1 VIPFSRWLAFL
12 STTLIFMVPGI
23 NHINAQ
29 SNSYV
34 PNTPIEHVVV
44 LMQENH
50 TFDNYFGTYPGAEG
64 FPEGTCVP
72 VNPFDPDNV
81 DCVEPFPIGNLPIE
95 DLDHSRSTYRLQYNE
110 GRMNG
115 FIHALNI
122 RNQDG
127 SLAVGYYDDQDIPF
141 YWNLADDYV
150 LFDQFFSSASA
161 GSFLNH
167 VYWVTA
173 SPGMGEDKAT
183 PEGLRDMPTI
193 FDRLMEDGITWKF
206 YIQKYDPNITY
217 RSLVEGSPRPPQ
229 VEWVPLLNMDR
240 YIDDPEL
247 FSKIVDMS
255 QFYEDLETGNL
266 PGVSFI
272 KVVGSSEHP
281 PGSLLAGQ
289 RSTRT
294 MIHALM
300 QSVHWDSSAFIVT
313 YDDWGGWY
321 DHVPPPQV
329 DEYGYG
335 FRVPALLV
343 SPYAKQGYVDST
355 VLDYT
360 SILKFIEDN
369 WDLEPLSVRDA
380 KANSI
385 INAFDFDQEPR
396 PPQIIPSSRYFGAQT
411 GNPNTLFIT
420 LTYTGFLILAVAVII
435 WAWKK
440 PQRRTEEA
448 VNQNLMGED
457 ESV

>member
-1 VIPFSRWLAFL
+1 MIRFYRWAAVFGAGLIVIFYGI
-12 STTLIFMVPGI
+12 TTTK
-23 NHINAQ
+23 AQ
-29 SNSYV
+29 SSS
-34 PNTPIEHVVV
+34 PLPHTPIEHVVV

-72 VNPFDPDNV
+72 VNPFDPDNLE
-81 DCVEPFPIGNLPIE
+81 CIEPFPIGNLPIE

-150 LFDQFFSSASA
+150 LFDQFFSSAAA

-167 VYWVTA
+167 VYWVTG

-183 PEGLRDMPTI
+183 PQGLRDMPTI
-193 FDRLMEDGITWKF
+193 FDRLMEQGVTWKF

-247 FSKIVDMS
+247 FSKIVDMNR
-255 QFYEDLETGNL
+255 FYKDLETGNL

-272 KVVGSSEHP
+272 KVVGSSEP
-281 PGSLLAGQ
+281 AGQ
-289 RSTRT
+289 
-294 MIHALM
+294 
-300 QSVHWDSSAFIVT
+300 SA
-313 YDDWGGWY
+313 GWS
-321 DHVPPPQV
+321 
-329 DEYGYG
+329 
-335 FRVPALLV
+335 AI
-343 SPYAKQGYVDST
+343 
-355 VLDYT
+355 YT
-360 SILKFIEDN
+360 DN
-369 WDLEPLSVRDA
+369 DPR
-380 KANSI
+380 
-385 INAFDFDQEPR
+385 INAEC
-396 PPQIIPSSRYFGAQT
+396 SLG
-411 GNPNTLFIT
+411 
-420 LTYTGFLILAVAVII
+420 
-435 WAWKK
+435 
-440 PQRRTEEA
+440 
-448 VNQNLMGED
+448 
-457 ESV
+457 